1 MKIKKYE
8 TKDRYGNS
16 KSFEFFEGSADMN
29 IPGMTNMP
37 DHPGE
42 PKGTDTVPAW
52 LTPGEFVINKEATDM
67 YGPLLKNIND
77 EGRKMQNG
85 EPHNHPSEAMY
96 AAAGDVVTPATQ
108 MSKDEIY
115 RYLIDDLEFT
125 SNAAKGIMSN
135 FNSETAGSFSG
146 AQAQIGGGPGRG
158 LAQWEVGG
166 RYDTDPTNLVKFA
179 AQRNIDP
186 ADARTQLDFLD
197 YEMRLN
203 TDTLPEKLADGSN
216 NPDYAPFRKF
226 GDLRVRMNEAKTPG
240 EAATLF
246 MNEYEKPADRSEDRY
261 TYANNYLVGT
271 DDTPPIKELSLA
283 PEIATAGAMAP
294 NEFGD
299 IDLTGAMAPNEF
311 GNIDSAGAMAPIIT
325 QQTLNSDIQTIDRQ
339 INDTKAQLAS
349 IKKEEVATED
359 PSFLDRAGD
368 FIRDAV
374 SGYRDMREDY
384 RKKYID
390 YYNADQGYFDSI
402 YRQAGGPVPQY
413 YAVGDEVRDYYRSG
427 IPMPGSAPT
436 YNYSNAP
443 TFETMADTIK
453 DKLEKE
459 EAERLRE
466 AQKDRFKS
474 YDDLS
479 MDRLKTMQLTEKLD
493 KLERQKAALNSERFK
508 EADQASVTD
517 LAEMK
522 LREQLDASSKGT
534 REDAFNKN
542 YYTGVPGDVPSADEF
557 MNIPK
562 DTMPPKINV
571 EPIDPTFYDA
581 FGNTYDDAEQASKS
595 DLINEADSKAAM
607 QRQMQI
613 NSLGQRD
620 PITDKPFYDMTASQA
635 ASLDDANLSLYQD
648 MDVPEVKEPEK
659 VTQNV
664 SNGDVIFREDTNMLY
679 TVDDKGILTDSY
691 GRVADAET
699 MQAFV
704 DFQKGNDSEIKLSKY
719 QPPSAASLEELNK
732 RKAEL
737 TNKANEEIKLTGQVS
752 EETTEVLGEINSE
765 ISIVKGQ
772 ATQTGTAETR
782 RWRDRETKRRK
793 DAEKETKKLML
804 KYKDAKRNANRLGI
818 ADFPSFE
825 DWAKRQNID
834 PAKIDTQNYL
844 KKGVNI
850 GPAANDIIDTEGLG
864 LTDNQLAN
872 SGALTSRLDGLD
884 DGSAE
889 NFDVNTV
896 EQKGNA
902 ELGLG
907 ESFNLDGVVKK
918 ALENKNPK
926 FVKTK
931 SFLSKYF
938 GDLFDTKELGRMAVL
953 YLGSRAMGASHNGS
967 LAWAGKYYL
976 KRIENN
982 EANHTARVKAAI
994 TSKLYTPASI
1004 ELYKKSRKESDLKPI
1019 ISGSTFQILGNQKEL
1034 FNQKLNKRDQAIEV
1048 KMTGANGLEQKFYTF
1063 NPYNK
1068 NKPGYMQPA
1077 SMDWGAD
1084 DSGVQG
1090 TPGYASLLASNVKLA
1105 EDVYKDAIEADK
1117 KLFAEAGSQ
1126 NRLGTGATTFANQ
1139 TAEWAMNLD
1148 YDAARLGDASRLAYA
1163 AMIKDM
1169 DANPTKR
1176 PTDIRPYLNA
1186 ALIRQSSNIGGNL
1199 FEPLDGKTPN
1209 TERIINLNK
1218 QFMSTGKNPVKD
1230 WESLRG
1236 RDDLSDKYKN
1246 AADLFNED
1254 LKNNPDYIN
1263 TTVTNNVKPGESLFM
1278 AWLRREMAGLGP
1290 K

>member
-1 MKIKKYE
+1 MQIKKYE

-16 KSFEFFEGSADMN
+16 KSFEFFEGSADMEV
-29 IPGMTNMP
+29 PGMTSMP
-37 DHPGE
+37 NHPGE

-96 AAAGDVVTPATQ
+96 AAAGQPVRRNNEAMQNLIDSREADRVSLQTVPYESSSMDPQ
-108 MSKDEIY
+108 EIY
-115 RYLIDDLEFT
+115 AYLISKGFT
-125 SNAAKGIMSN
+125 SNAAKGILGNIKHESN
-135 FNSETAGSFSG
+135 FDPAANQNT
-146 AQAQIGGGPGRG
+146 GGPGRG
-158 LAQWEVGG
+158 LFQYEVGG
-166 RYDTDPTNLVKFA
+166 RYDTDNNNLLKFA
-179 AQRNIDP
+179 ADNNVSP
-186 ADARTQLDFLD
+186 LDAKTQLDFMIS
-197 YEMRLN
+197 EMDN
-203 TDTLPEKLADGSN
+203 TDEYGA
-216 NPDYAPFRKF
+216 
-226 GDLRVRMNEAKTPG
+226 VRNKINMAKTPG
-240 EAATLF
+240 EAADIFGLDF
-246 MNEYEKPADRSEDRY
+246 EKYKGDLQPNRAKF
-261 TYANNYLVGT
+261 ANDFIVREPV
-271 DDTPPIKELSLA
+271 DP
-283 PEIATAGAMAP
+283 AGAMAP

-299 IDLTGAMAPNEF
+299 IDLTGAMAADETMYP
-311 GNIDSAGAMAPIIT
+311 AIT
-325 QQTLNSDIQTIDRQ
+325 QETLGKPIRSLKEIDKDIATLEARNS
-339 INDTKAQLAS
+339 AQ
-349 IKKEEVATED
+349 EVATED

-374 SGYRDMREDY
+374 SGYRDLRKDY
-384 RKKYID
+384 RKRYID

-466 AQKDRFKS
+466 AQEERFGAVDK
-474 YDDLS
+474 LS
-479 MDRLKTMQLTEKLD
+479 MDRLQTMKYAEKIDAL
-493 KLERQKAALNSERFK
+493 KRERAEALRIAYNNSS
-508 EADQASVTD
+508 A
-517 LAEMK
+517 
-522 LREQLDASSKGT
+522 

-562 DTMPPKINV
+562 DTMPPKIDV
-571 EPIDPTFYDA
+571 APIDPTFYDA
-581 FGNTYDDAEQASKS
+581 FGNPYDDAEQARAS
-595 DLINEADSKAAM
+595 DVISEADSKAGM
-607 QRQMQI
+607 QKQMQI
-613 NSLGQRD
+613 NSLGQRV
-620 PITDKPFYDMTASQA
+620 PITGNNFYNIPESEVRGINTVNS
-635 ASLDDANLSLYQD
+635 NLIEDTYDINSKVYG
-648 MDVPEVKEPEK
+648 PEK
-659 VTQNV
+659 VPQNV
-664 SNGDVIFREDTNMLY
+664 SNGDVIFRKDTNMLY
-679 TVDDKGILTDSY
+679 TVDDKGVLTDSY
-691 GRVADAET
+691 GRVADTET

-737 TNKANEEIKLTGQVS
+737 TNKANDEIKLNGQVS
-752 EETTEVLGEINSE
+752 KETTEVLGEINSK

-864 LTDNQLAN
+864 LTDDQLAN
-872 SGALTSRLDGLD
+872 SGALTSRLDSLD

-938 GDLFDTKELGRMAVL
+938 GNLFDTEELARMAVL

-967 LAWAGKYYL
+967 LAWSGKYYL
-976 KRIENN
+976 KRMENKDASHAKN
-982 EANHTARVKAAI
+982 VEKAIAA
-994 TSKLYTPASI
+994 KLYTPASI
-1004 ELYKKSRKESDLKPI
+1004 EKYKKSRNLSDLKSI
-1019 ISGSTFQILGNQKEL
+1019 KTGSSYALKGDRKE
-1034 FNQKLNKRDQAIEV
+1034 FYNPKLNKRDMAIKVE
-1048 KMTGANGLEQKFYTF
+1048 MTGADGVKQQYYTL
-1063 NPYNK
+1063 NPYDK
-1068 NKPGYMQPA
+1068 NKPGYMQPMN
-1077 SMDWGAD
+1077 MDWTTD
-1084 DSGVQG
+1084 DSRVKGSK
-1090 TPGYASLLASNVKLA
+1090 GYSSLLKTNTDLIEGQLDEWIKNDVKDDTHPATRLT
-1105 EDVYKDAIEADK
+1105 
-1117 KLFAEAGSQ
+1117 AGSKTMA
-1126 NRLGTGATTFANQ
+1126 GQ
-1139 TAEWAMNLD
+1139 TAEWAMS
-1148 YDAARLGDASRLAYA
+1148 YGFDAANLGSVSKIAYEN
-1163 AMIKDM
+1163 MISYM
-1169 DANPTKR
+1169 RANPEKE
-1176 PTDIRPYLNA
+1176 PGDIKVFLDA
-1186 ALIRQSSNIGGNL
+1186 ALVRQTANRGGNL
-1199 FEPLDGKTPN
+1199 FDPLDGKTPN
-1209 TERIINLNK
+1209 DDRIKALNE
-1218 QFMSTGKNPVKD
+1218 QFMKSGKSPISTWKTF
-1230 WESLRG
+1230 EG
-1236 RDDLSDKYKN
+1236 RSQLDLKYKN
-1246 AADLFNED
+1246 AIALFNQD
-1254 LKNNPDYIN
+1254 MLDNPEYIN
-1263 TTVTNNVKPGESLFM
+1263 KTVTNNTKPGESIFM
-1278 AWLRREMAGLGP
+1278 AWLRRELSGLGP
-1290 K
+1290 TPTKKSTK